1 MNKLMTLA
9 AACMLAASLPAYAAD
24 PTPAQKAQ
32 QDKMAACNTK
42 SEGKTGDER
51 KKFMSECMS
60 AKPAEPAKAESKM
73 AMCNKQTAGLSGDA
87 RSKAQSECM
96 KGPATA
102 AARGPG
108 KSGCCPGQGAVDP
121 SGF

>member
-1 MNKLMTLA
+1 MVREPNCRSLGGIPMNKLLTLA
-9 AACMLAASLPAYAAD
+9 AACMLAASLPAHAAD

-51 KKFMSECMS
+51 KKFMSECLS
-60 AKPAEPAKAESKM
+60 AKPAEPAKAESKIS
-73 AMCNKQTAGLSGDA
+73 MCNKKTAGLSGDA

-102 AARGPG
+102 AAPA
-108 KSGCCPGQGAVDP
+108 KAP
-121 SGF
+121 

>member
-9 AACMLAASLPAYAAD
+9 AVCMLAATVSAYAAD

-51 KKFMSECMS
+51 KKFMSECLS
-60 AKPAEPAKAESKM
+60 AKPAPAESKIS
-73 AMCNKQTAGLSGDA
+73 MCNKQTAGLSGDA

-96 KGPATA
+96 KGPTTTA
-102 AARGPG
+102 AAPA
-108 KSGCCPGQGAVDP
+108 KAAGAP
-121 SGF
+121 AKAP